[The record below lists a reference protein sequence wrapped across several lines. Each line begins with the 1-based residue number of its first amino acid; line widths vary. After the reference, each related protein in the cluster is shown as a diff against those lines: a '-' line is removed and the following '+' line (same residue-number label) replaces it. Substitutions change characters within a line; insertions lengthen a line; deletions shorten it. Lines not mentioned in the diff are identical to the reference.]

1 MKEKV
6 FKSNLRECCGA
17 LTDLSLLMKGG
28 YWLMLVVLP
37 LILCACSKLTGDKTT
52 TTPKQTLEERAKL
65 DALYNPPLPKPKI
78 DLDKEVPLENL
89 VSQGDVLLQ
98 AGQYEGSLFNYYQ
111 VLKKE
116 PNKHDIRYKVGVI
129 LLLSNNL
136 GAAKQELATVLA
148 HQPEMVEAHE
158 ALGVVFLREG
168 NYEDAEKEFRYVL
181 SNEPNRHKTRYL
193 ISIAYLQGGKTP
205 QAIAEL
211 RQILQREPN
220 NFMALVNLGRAYY
233 RQKDYKQS
241 LDWLKR
247 AQALKPED
255 KKVHYYLGLSLGS
268 MKMYSEA
275 LEAYLKAGDEA
286 QAYNNIGVHYF
297 MDKQFVEAAKFF
309 QRALEL
315 SPTFYQE
322 AKENLDRAM
331 DRMQSE
337 PRDQG
342 KQSAIS
348 NQ

>member
-6 FKSNLRECCGA
+6 FKSNLRECYGA
-17 LTDLSLLMKGG
+17 LTDLSRFMKGG
-28 YWLMLVVLP
+28 CWLVLFVLP
-37 LILCACSKLTGDKTT
+37 LILCTCSKLTGDKTQ
-52 TTPKQTLEERAKL
+52 TTPQKTLEERAKF
-65 DALYNPPLPKPKI
+65 DALYNPPPPKPKV

-89 VSQGDVLLQ
+89 VSQGDGLLQ
-98 AGQYEGSLFNYYQ
+98 AGQYEGSLFNYYK
-111 VLKKE
+111 VLEKE

-129 LLLSNNL
+129 LLLANNL
-136 GAAKQELATVLA
+136 EGAKKELATVLA

-158 ALGVVFLREG
+158 ALGVVFLRGG

-181 SNEPNRHKTRYL
+181 SNAPTRQKTRYL

-211 RQILQREPN
+211 RQVLQREPN
-220 NFMALVNLGRAYY
+220 NFMALVSLGRAYY

-255 KKVHYYLGLSLGS
+255 KKVHYYMGLTLGS
-268 MKMYSEA
+268 MKMYPEA
-275 LEAYLKAGDEA
+275 LESYLKAGDEA

-297 MDKQFVEAAKFF
+297 MDKQYVEAAKFF

-322 AKENLDRAM
+322 AKENLNRAM
-331 DRMQSE
+331 DKMQSE
-337 PRDQG
+337 PGDQG
-342 KQSAIS
+342 KQPAII